1 MINNDNNNNMFT
13 RGIRGAITV
22 KNNTIEDIKEA
33 TITLISE
40 MIKKNNIKPSD
51 VSHCIFTMTNDLD
64 AAYPAKFVRSELK
77 FDYVPLLCFN
87 ELNIQN
93 SLKMCLRA
101 LIVINTEKSQEE
113 IKHVYLEG
121 AKILR
126 PDL

>member
-1 MINNDNNNNMFT
+1 MTNNMFT

-22 KNNTIEDIKEA
+22 KNNTIEDIKKA

-40 MIKKNNIKPSD
+40 MIEKNNIKLSD

-64 AAYPAKFVRSELK
+64 AAYPAKFVREELK

-93 SLKMCLRA
+93 SLKMCIRA
-101 LIVINTEKSQEE
+101 LIVINTKKTQEE
-113 IKHVYLEG
+113 IKHIYLED

>member
-1 MINNDNNNNMFT
+1 MTNNMIT

-22 KNNTIEDIKEA
+22 KNNTIEDIKKA

-40 MIKKNNIKPSD
+40 MIEKNNIKLSD

-64 AAYPAKFVRSELK
+64 AAYPAKFVREELK

-93 SLKMCLRA
+93 SLKMCIRA
-101 LIVINTEKSQEE
+101 LIVINTEKTQEE
-113 IKHVYLEG
+113 IKHIYLEG

>member
-1 MINNDNNNNMFT
+1 MTNNMFT

-22 KNNTIEDIKEA
+22 KNNTIEDIKKA

-40 MIKKNNIKPSD
+40 MIEKNNIKISD
-51 VSHCIFTMTNDLD
+51 VSHCIFTMTKDLD
-64 AAYPAKFVRSELK
+64 AAYPAKFVREELK

-93 SLKMCLRA
+93 SLKMCIRA
-101 LIVINTEKSQEE
+101 LIVINTEKTQEE
-113 IKHVYLEG
+113 IKHIYLED

>member
-1 MINNDNNNNMFT
+1 MINNFYT

-22 KNNTIEDIKEA
+22 KNNTIEDIKKA

-40 MIKKNNIKPSD
+40 MIEKNNIKTAD
-51 VSHCIFTMTNDLD
+51 ISHCIFTMTNDLD

-77 FDYVPLLCFN
+77 FDLVPLLCFN

-93 SLKMCLRA
+93 GLKMCLRI
-101 LIVINTEKSQEE
+101 LIIINTEKTQEE
-113 IKHVYLEG
+113 IKHIYLEG

>member
-1 MINNDNNNNMFT
+1 MINNNMFT

-22 KNNTIEDIKEA
+22 KNNTIEDIKKA

-40 MIKKNNIKPSD
+40 MIEKNNIKPSD

>member
-1 MINNDNNNNMFT
+1 MTHNMFT

-22 KNNTIEDIKEA
+22 KNNTIEDIKKA
-33 TITLISE
+33 TITLVSE
-40 MIKKNNIKPSD
+40 MIEKNNIKLSD

-64 AAYPAKFVRSELK
+64 AAYPAKFVREELK

-93 SLKMCLRA
+93 SLKMCIRA
-101 LIVINTEKSQEE
+101 LIVINTEKTQEE
-113 IKHVYLEG
+113 IKHIYLEG

>member
-1 MINNDNNNNMFT
+1 MINNNDNILT

-22 KNNTIEDIKEA
+22 KNNTIEDIKNA
-33 TITLISE
+33 TISLISE
-40 MIKKNNIKPSD
+40 MIKQNNINISD
-51 VSHCIFTMTNDLD
+51 ISHCIFTMTNDLD
-64 AAYPAKFVRSELK
+64 AAYPAKFVRDELK

-101 LIVINTEKSQEE
+101 LIVINTKKSQEE
-113 IKHVYLEG
+113 IKHIYLEG
-121 AKILR
+121 AKVLR

>member
-1 MINNDNNNNMFT
+1 MFT

-22 KNNTIEDIKEA
+22 KSNTIEDIKNA
-33 TITLISE
+33 TISLISE
-40 MIKKNNIKPSD
+40 MIEKNNIKISD
-51 VSHCIFTMTNDLD
+51 ISHCIFTMTNDLD
-64 AAYPAKFVRSELK
+64 AAYPAKFARDELK
-77 FDYVPLLCFN
+77 FDFVPLLCFN

-101 LIVINTEKSQEE
+101 LIIINTEKSQEE
-113 IKHVYLEG
+113 IKHIYLEG

>member
-1 MINNDNNNNMFT
+1 MINNNMFT

-113 IKHVYLEG
+113 IKHVYLEV

>member
-1 MINNDNNNNMFT
+1 MFT

-22 KNNTIEDIKEA
+22 KNNTIEDIKKA

-40 MIKKNNIKPSD
+40 MIEKNNIKLSD

-64 AAYPAKFVRSELK
+64 AAYPAKFVREELK

-93 SLKMCLRA
+93 SLKMCIRA
-101 LIVINTEKSQEE
+101 LIVINTEKTQEE
-113 IKHVYLEG
+113 IKHIYLED

>member
-101 LIVINTEKSQEE
+101 LIVINTEKTQEE

>member
-1 MINNDNNNNMFT
+1 MINNIFT

-22 KNNTIEDIKEA
+22 KSNTIEDIKNA
-33 TITLISE
+33 TISLISE
-40 MIKKNNIKPSD
+40 MIENNNIKTSD
-51 VSHCIFTMTNDLD
+51 ISHCIFTMTNDLD
-64 AAYPAKFVRSELK
+64 AAYPAKFVRDELK
-77 FDYVPLLCFN
+77 FDFVPLLCFN

-101 LIVINTEKSQEE
+101 LIIINTEKSQEE
-113 IKHVYLEG
+113 IKHIYLEG

>member
-1 MINNDNNNNMFT
+1 MLNNNIFNT
-13 RGIRGAITV
+13 RGVRGAITV
-22 KNNTIEDIKEA
+22 RNNTIEDIKNA

-40 MIKKNNIKPSD
+40 MLEKNNIKTAD
-51 VSHCIFTMTNDLD
+51 ISHCIFTMTNDLN
-64 AAYPAKFVRSELK
+64 AAYPAKFVREELK

-93 SLKMCLRA
+93 SLRMCLRI
-101 LIVINTEKSQEE
+101 LIVINTEKTQKE
-113 IKHVYLEG
+113 IKHIYLEG

>member
-1 MINNDNNNNMFT
+1 MTNNMFT

-22 KNNTIEDIKEA
+22 KNNTIEDIKKA

-40 MIKKNNIKPSD
+40 MIEKNNIKLSD

-64 AAYPAKFVRSELK
+64 AAYPAKFVREELK

-93 SLKMCLRA
+93 SLKMCIRA
-101 LIVINTEKSQEE
+101 LIVINTEKTQEE
-113 IKHVYLEG
+113 IKHIYLED

>member
-1 MINNDNNNNMFT
+1 MTNNMFT

-22 KNNTIEDIKEA
+22 KNNTIEDIKKA

-40 MIKKNNIKPSD
+40 MIEKNNIKLSD

-64 AAYPAKFVRSELK
+64 AAYPAKFVREELK

-93 SLKMCLRA
+93 SLKMCIRA
-101 LIVINTEKSQEE
+101 LIVINTEKTQEE
-113 IKHVYLEG
+113 IKHIYLEG

>member
-1 MINNDNNNNMFT
+1 MINNNMFT

-40 MIKKNNIKPSD
+40 MIKKNNIKLSD